1 MMAQLPLDLGH
12 RTALGGADFHVAA
25 SNREAVAWLDRWP
38 DWPAGGLAVHGPPGS
53 GKTHLAHVWRD
64 RAGARLIGPTDL
76 TGLDPHRLAAAG
88 PVAIDALGDV
98 ALDAEAERQLLHLY
112 NALVSSGRT
121 LLLLGRRPPARWP
134 LRLADLRS
142 RLVALPTVAVAMPDD
157 ELFQAVLAKLF
168 ADRQLAVGP
177 EVLRYLGARIERSF
191 ESARDIVGRLDRA
204 ALAARRPV
212 GLPLARELLGDDDE
226 G

>member
-1 MMAQLPLDLGH
+1 MMSQLPLDLGH

-53 GKTHLAHVWRD
+53 GKTHLAHVWID
-64 RAGARLIGPTDL
+64 RAGACLIGPAEL
-76 TGLDPHRLAAAG
+76 AGLDPHRVAAVG
-88 PVAIDALGDV
+88 PVAIDSLGEA

-112 NALVSSGRT
+112 NALVASGRT

-134 LRLADLRS
+134 LSLADLRS
-142 RLVALPTVAVAMPDD
+142 RLVALPAVAMAMPDD
-157 ELFQAVLAKLF
+157 ELFAAVLGKLF
-168 ADRQLAVGP
+168 ADRQLTVGA

-191 ESARDIVGRLDRA
+191 ESARDIVDRLDRA

-226 G
+226 D

>member
-1 MMAQLPLDLGH
+1 MMSQLPLDLGH
-12 RTALGGADFHVAA
+12 RTALGGADFHVSA

-53 GKTHLAHVWRD
+53 GKTHLAHVWVD
-64 RAGARLIGPTDL
+64 RAEAHLIGPADL
-76 TGLDPHRLAAAG
+76 AGLDPHRVAAAG
-88 PVAIDALGDV
+88 PVAIDALGE
-98 ALDAEAERQLLHLY
+98 APLDAEAERRLLHLY
-112 NALVSSGRT
+112 NALVASGGT

-134 LRLADLRS
+134 LSLADLRS

-157 ELFQAVLAKLF
+157 ELFGAVLAKLF
-168 ADRQLAVGP
+168 ADRQLTVGP

-191 ESARDIVGRLDRA
+191 ESARDVVGRLDRA

-212 GLPLARELLGDDDE
+212 SLPLARQLLGDDDE